1 MLQTLHLAEW
11 RKTEG
16 KKLQPDGLRRQGVG
30 QEKPDTGP
38 CAVRSCLRGCLQWEI
53 HGQKPRHVTRAGEG
67 VGEGDTRHPVD
78 KRRWG
83 DESGL
88 ELGGPRAAAQSR
100 DTLKPRSRRPDRGG
114 VCHAR
119 YPERNTPCSPTAPR
133 ACADC
138 PAGLPGSPGG
148 VARGAELT
156 SVSGPLGRQ
165 GRTARGD
172 RLRISAEVGAL
183 SPDAT

>member
-1 MLQTLHLAEW
+1 MEKNR
-11 RKTEG
+11 RKETAAGWTQKAGCGAREARHRALCCAILLTWLSAVGNPRTEATPRYAG
-16 KKLQPDGLRRQGVG
+16 WGGRQG
-30 QEKPDTGP
+30 
-38 CAVRSCLRGCLQWEI
+38 
-53 HGQKPRHVTRAGEG
+53 G

-78 KRRWG
+78 ERRWG